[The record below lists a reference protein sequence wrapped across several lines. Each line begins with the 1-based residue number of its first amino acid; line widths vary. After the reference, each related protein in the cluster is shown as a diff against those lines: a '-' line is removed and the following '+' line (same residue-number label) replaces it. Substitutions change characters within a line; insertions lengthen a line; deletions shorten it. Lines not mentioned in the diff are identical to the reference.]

1 MSAPH
6 AAARDLFRAALTAPV
21 RLWRRYQR
29 IGVTDALPPG
39 EARYVRA
46 LNGIV
51 LILPAVLWLQIPLA
65 VRWFPATRY
74 ILAAIVIWP
83 FLWQVV
89 PLLNHL
95 GRYTAARLFFSFSAL
110 TLVVFSATQAGPA
123 TPNYLNVIVV
133 CVAGFIIFPP
143 REIRWLVLVVIV
155 TAAALAGLKWYDR
168 AHTGVIDFSPA
179 AVAVAGWTSTFLLF
193 LMILAITVYHYR
205 VVTEAER
212 KLELEHQR
220 SEGLLLNIL
229 PAAIAERLKQRQS
242 PIADRIEDA
251 SILFADLIGFTELAN
266 RIPHERVVA
275 ILDALFSEFDRIG
288 ARHGLEKIKTMG
300 DSYMLAGGVPQEIP
314 GHHAAVA
321 ACALDMLAHVRGGP
335 VPESPGL
342 GVRIGIHCGPVV
354 AGVICE
360 TKFAYD
366 VWGDTVNTASRM
378 ESHAPPNHIQVSAAF
393 YARTREAFRYAPR
406 GTLEIKGK
414 GVLETYLLESP
425 MSEGAVEPAGACS
438 A

>member
-1 MSAPH
+1 MSAQPTV
-6 AAARDLFRAALTAPV
+6 APPPV
-21 RLWRRYQR
+21 RGALATPVVDLWHRYQR
-29 IGVTDALPPG
+29 MGVTDALPAG

-51 LILPAVLWLQIPLA
+51 LILPAVLWLQIPLLI
-65 VRWFPATRY
+65 RSFPSTLY
-74 ILAAIVIWP
+74 ILSAIVVWP
-83 FLWQVV
+83 FLWQAV
-89 PLLNHL
+89 PLLNHR

-110 TLVVFSATQAGPA
+110 VLVVFSAVQAGPA

-133 CVAGFIIFPP
+133 CVAGFIIYPP
-143 REIRWLVLVVIV
+143 REVRWLALVV
-155 TAAALAGLKWYDR
+155 AASAIALGSLKWYDR
-168 AHTGVIDFSPA
+168 AHAGMIAFSPQA
-179 AVAVAGWTSTFLLF
+179 IEIAGWTSTFLLF
-193 LMILAITVYHYR
+193 SMILAITVYHYR

-212 KLELEHQR
+212 RLALEHRR

-229 PAAIAERLKQRQS
+229 PAPIAERLKQQQS

-300 DSYMLAGGVPQEIP
+300 DSYMLAGGVPQEVP
-314 GHHAAVA
+314 GHLAAVA
-321 ACALDMLAHVRGGP
+321 ACALEMLAHLRGGP
-335 VPESPGL
+335 VREAPRL

-378 ESHAPPNHIQVSAAF
+378 ESHAPPNQIQVSAAF
-393 YARTREAFRYAPR
+393 YERTREGFRYTSR
-406 GTLEIKGK
+406 GALEIKGK
-414 GVLETYLLESP
+414 GALETYLLE
-425 MSEGAVEPAGACS
+425 GVA
-438 A
+438 